1 MTSFTPFDTGLLNFV
16 SLFKILCTIVIIRKK
31 KAIYVA
37 NIFGKRVQDYYYWAC
52 LFPYRLSKL
61 DLQHSKVDCGPARC
75 RPVLYSSIRKEF
87 GTKHT
92 DKF

>member
-16 SLFKILCTIVIIRKK
+16 SLFKILCTIVITRKK

-52 LFPYRLSKL
+52 LFPY
-61 DLQHSKVDCGPARC
+61 
-75 RPVLYSSIRKEF
+75 
-87 GTKHT
+87 
-92 DKF
+92 